1 MAPKDD
7 DDSPWTRQLLV
18 GLGALAAISLLIG
31 GVVSLIALG
40 AAQVTGLSS
49 DTQSA
54 KPSLYMPPLHHGSRN
69 QNPKPAGPNVPQSS
83 SAAPSS
89 TPTTTEAQ
97 STKSDQ
103 PKNKGFTLQA
113 FPKSVK
119 SYQRINLSGVY
130 PREGASLQV
139 QRLQSGSWVNFPTQA
154 TVRGGVYQTYIITGH
169 TGTNRLRMLDTATGK
184 ASNPV
189 QVTIS

>member
-54 KPSLYMPPLHHGSRN
+54 KPSLYMPPLHHGSRHA
-69 QNPKPAGPNVPQSS
+69 KPAGPNVPQSS
-83 SAAPSS
+83 SAAPST
-89 TPTTTEAQ
+89 TPTTTAAQ
-97 STKSDQ
+97 STTSGQ
-103 PKNKGFTLQA
+103 PKNQGFTLQA
-113 FPKSVK
+113 FPRTVK

-139 QRLQSGSWVNFPTQA
+139 QRLQSGSWVDFPTRA

-169 TGTNRLRMLDTATGK
+169 TGTNRLRMLDTSTGR

-189 QVTIS
+189 QVSIS